1 MSSRNKVGEGLPH
14 IVDLIKNREIALV
27 LNTPYGKKE
36 RKDDSSIRAAA
47 VHANVP
53 CITTS
58 PASRP
63 SSARSPPCTATRSSC
78 AASRATTNAWAPRRS
93 GRQASGYSSSR
104 TAGASETCGL
114 NRDDH
119 GVRPL
124 AAGAPRLDRP

>member
-53 CITTS
+53 CITTLAGIQAIVS
-58 PASRP
+58 ALTALHSHPLVVRSLQSYHERVGAETKRP
-63 SSARSPPCTATRSSC
+63 TS
-78 AASRATTNAWAPRRS
+78 
-93 GRQASGYSSSR
+93 
-104 TAGASETCGL
+104 
-114 NRDDH
+114 
-119 GVRPL
+119 VRV
-124 AAGAPRLDRP
+124 